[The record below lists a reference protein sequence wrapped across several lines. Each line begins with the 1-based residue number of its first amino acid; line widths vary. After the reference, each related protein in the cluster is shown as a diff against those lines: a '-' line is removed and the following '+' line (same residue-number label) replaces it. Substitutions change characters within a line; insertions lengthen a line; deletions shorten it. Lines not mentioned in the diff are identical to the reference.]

1 MAYGW
6 YKIFN
11 TDEFDELDLVSKTY
25 TLDLEAVGQEEIL
38 VTKGVDY
45 GITYEGIFLPLNL
58 NDKNPYYFEG
68 HAIYKTATNDV
79 YLGIDDET

>member
-25 TLDLEAVGQEEIL
+25 SLELQAVGGVEVL
-38 VTKGVDY
+38 VTKGADY

-58 NDKNPYYFEG
+58 NAKNPYYFEG
-68 HAIYKTATNDV
+68 HAIFKTETNDV
-79 YLGIDDET
+79 YLGITDGL